1 MRFSPRNRHLL
12 VEVLKQKSGEE
23 DSKPTI
29 LLPDGYKPTETEQE
43 YVSVRIKEVSPDCT
57 ISITKGDLA
66 IASNRMIEEI
76 TIGDE
81 TSHLVLENYIIGVMR
96 RT

>member
-12 VEVLKQKSGEE
+12 VEVLKQESGEE
-23 DSKPTI
+23 DRKPTI

-43 YVSVRIKEVSPDCT
+43 YISVRVKEVSPDCT

-66 IASNRMIEEI
+66 IASSRMIEEI
-76 TIGDE
+76 IIGDE

-96 RT
+96 R